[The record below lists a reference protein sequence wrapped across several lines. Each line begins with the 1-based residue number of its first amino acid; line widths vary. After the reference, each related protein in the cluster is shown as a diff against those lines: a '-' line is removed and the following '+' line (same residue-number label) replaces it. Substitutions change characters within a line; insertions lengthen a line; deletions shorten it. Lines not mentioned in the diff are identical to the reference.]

1 LVAHK
6 PFPFPLPTG
15 EGNVFLWTLRACV
28 ARGGLLTSF
37 HTNKDNP
44 MANNKR
50 IVIIGGGFSGLF
62 TALDLSGA
70 GDVTLVSTE
79 DHFLFTPMLYE
90 YLSGEVEEWHIAPNH
105 KELLDDSVNFIHD
118 EVVSVDLDARTVSLK
133 NRNKEKISYDVLVLG
148 LGGVSNFAGVE
159 GAAEHSIPFRKIADA
174 DKLRSRMVEALDH
187 VPPDLPPQ
195 DTQRA
200 LTFAV
205 VGAGAS
211 GVELATKMA
220 DLLRDA
226 FKRRA
231 LRGEPRVLVIEM
243 GDRVVPGMG
252 GEIREIVEAALL
264 SSHVEVHTLTRVVRV
279 EEKSLTIEHDGKL
292 TQIGTAAVAWT
303 GGVRVSPLVETLEL
317 EKTDRGLIVVRPTLQ
332 VTNHDNVFALG
343 DIAYF
348 TDATPTLAG
357 TAQLALQ
364 QAGLLAKNIEAFL
377 SGQELQTKHFA
388 ELGEA
393 VSLGTERAAVLAGG
407 KVFGGAL
414 ARQARFALY
423 TSRLPTWQHRLRV
436 GASWFFEG
444 TTPRPLLPLGARR

>member
-1 LVAHK
+1 MV
-6 PFPFPLPTG
+6 
-15 EGNVFLWTLRACV
+15 
-28 ARGGLLTSF
+28 
-37 HTNKDNP
+37 
-44 MANNKR
+44 NNKR
-50 IVIIGGGFSGLF
+50 IVIVGGGFGGLF
-62 TALDLSGA
+62 TALDLA
-70 GDVTLVSTE
+70 GTADVTLISDE

-90 YLSGEVEEWHIAPNH
+90 YLSGEVEAWHIAPNQ
-105 KELLDDSVNFIHD
+105 KELLDEKVNFIQD
-118 EVVSVDLDARTVSLK
+118 QVVAVDFEGRSVTLTK
-133 NRNKEKISYDVLVLG
+133 RNETISYDVLVLG
-148 LGGVSNFAGVE
+148 VGGVSNFAGVA
-159 GAAEHSIPFRKIADA
+159 GAAEYSIPFRKIADA
-174 DKLRSRMVEALDH
+174 DQLRTRMVDALDH

-243 GDRVVPGMG
+243 GHQVVPGMG
-252 GEIREIVEAALL
+252 DEIREIVEEALL
-264 SSHVEVHTLTRVVRV
+264 TSHVEVHTLTRVVRV
-279 EEKSLTIEHDGKL
+279 GEKSLTLEHDGRQ
-292 TQIGTAAVAWT
+292 TEVETAAVAWT
-303 GGVRVSPLVETLEL
+303 GGVRVSPLVESLQV
-317 EKTDRGLIVVRPTLQ
+317 EKNKRGLLLVKPTLQ
-332 VTNHDNVFALG
+332 LSAHENVFALG

-348 TDATPTLAG
+348 PDASPILAG

-377 SGQELQTKHFA
+377 GGRELQTKHFA

-423 TSRLPTWQHRLRV
+423 TSRLPTWHHRLRV